1 MLQQPQQY
9 EHILTPKPHSHPN
22 ISSISSFTQ
31 TARERFG
38 HGHVDGMDVL
48 GTIKD
53 AYDIGLRGGSLH
65 GDKVCARA
73 STPLRC
79 LYL

>member
-9 EHILTPKPHSHPN
+9 EHILTPIPHSHPN
-22 ISSISSFTQ
+22 ISSISSSQ
-31 TARERFG
+31 TAKERFAQG
-38 HGHVDGMDVL
+38 HADGLDIL

-65 GDKVCARA
+65 GDQVCGPA
-73 STPLRC
+73 STPLEC